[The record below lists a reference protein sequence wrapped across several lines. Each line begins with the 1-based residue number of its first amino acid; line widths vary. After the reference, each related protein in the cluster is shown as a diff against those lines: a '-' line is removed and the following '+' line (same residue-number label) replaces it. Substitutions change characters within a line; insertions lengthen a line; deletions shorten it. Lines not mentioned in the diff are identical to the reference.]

1 MAYVPRSRLAQLFQM
16 GPETTPGVGGTASF
30 RFPTIAPVLAPTGG
44 NPQQIRHAG
53 GKRVGSVVMGDL
65 MSEGSGTSNID
76 FNEVVYIAASN
87 VNYAAP
93 TAGVWTFSQ
102 NPDQPD
108 TVKTYVA
115 QRGSSGAVQ
124 TYRNVAFTDMGFHFE
139 RTGVSTMTYRAIGR
153 FPTLGTTLDT
163 ATGVTQN
170 PLGSTKTGL
179 WVGTSY
185 ADLAAG
191 TGTRFDPYGFTLDF
205 HNNNRFGPDFVLDD
219 SVDSF
224 AFTTEGE
231 VDCGGTVTVGFDVT
245 TTDFSGPFTAAKLKA
260 GTDMFIG
267 VENLVGTTYYLK
279 LHMHIQIAAPP
290 TDAQIGNVRAYTW
303 PFTCIPDATDNRGF
317 KLLVK
322 NAIAS
327 I

>member
-1 MAYVPRSRLAQLFQM
+1 MAQLFQM
-16 GPETTPGVGGTASF
+16 GPETTPGAGGTANH
-30 RFPTIAPVLAPTGG
+30 RFPTIAPTLAPTGG

-53 GKRVGSVVMGDL
+53 GKMVGSVVMGDL
-65 MSEGSGTSNID
+65 MAEGAGTSNVD
-76 FNEVVYIAASN
+76 FNEVVYVAASN

-93 TAGVWTFSQ
+93 TGSGPYVWTFSQ
-102 NPDQPD
+102 NPDGQD
-108 TVKTYVA
+108 TVKSYVA

-124 TYRNVAFTDMGFHFE
+124 TFRNMLFTDMGFHFE

-153 FPTLGTTLDT
+153 FPTLGTSLDS

-179 WVGTSY
+179 WLGTSF

-191 TGTRFDPYGFTLDF
+191 TGDRFDPYGFSLDW

-231 VDCGGTVTVGFDVT
+231 VDCGGTVTIGFDVT
-245 TTDFSGPFTAAKLKA
+245 STDFSGPFTAAALKA
-260 GTDMFIG
+260 GTDLFIG
-267 VENLVGTTYYLK
+267 VENLVSTTYYLK
-279 LHMHIQIAAPP
+279 LHLHIQIAGPP
-290 TDAQIGNVRAYTW
+290 TDAQIGNVRAFTW

-322 NAIAS
+322 NAVSDIA
-327 I
+327 